1 MALEQYQA
9 KRDFHKTPEP
19 EAGPGKNHRQPIF
32 VVQEHHASRLHYDF
46 RLEADGVL
54 KSWAIPKEPSL
65 DPSQK
70 RLAVHVEDHPLAYAT
85 FHGRIP
91 EGQYGA
97 GTVKIWDHGTYRNLM
112 ADKPVPQMVSEA
124 IDSGHLEFEL
134 HGKKLKGR
142 FALIRMRG
150 GKFGKK
156 DNWLFI
162 KMRDELARPD
172 ADSETKPAPE
182 KTARAKKTSA
192 RTSRLSKTSAAP
204 PDGAVLTHGDKLMY
218 PDDGITKADVFEY
231 YREISRR
238 LLPFLSDRPVTL
250 ERLPDGVGGADKPH
264 FWQKNTPSQYP
275 DWIPRID
282 LRSVAG
288 KSVQYALVNNQETLL
303 YLVNQGALTFHIWLS
318 RVAGLDH
325 PDFVLF
331 DLDPSQASFADA
343 VAVAQTLHDILKE
356 NDREAFLKTSG
367 KSGLHVLVPWQEP
380 SGYDAARGW
389 AEAIAEQVVEA
400 LPKQATLERSKTAR
414 GKRVY
419 VDVMQNAR
427 GHHVVPPYV
436 LRAVPG
442 APVST
447 PLHWRELSPELD
459 PAQFNLKT
467 IFNRLKRQKSD
478 PMAPLVRSFTHAQPA
493 AAVR

>member
-1 MALEQYQA
+1 MA
-9 KRDFHKTPEP
+9 
-19 EAGPGKNHRQPIF
+19 
-32 VVQEHHASRLHYDF
+32 
-46 RLEADGVL
+46 
-54 KSWAIPKEPSL
+54 
-65 DPSQK
+65 
-70 RLAVHVEDHPLAYAT
+70 
-85 FHGRIP
+85 
-91 EGQYGA
+91 
-97 GTVKIWDHGTYRNLM
+97 
-112 ADKPVPQMVSEA
+112 
-124 IDSGHLEFEL
+124 
-134 HGKKLKGR
+134 
-142 FALIRMRG
+142 
-150 GKFGKK
+150 
-156 DNWLFI
+156 I

-172 ADSETKPAPE
+172 ADSETKPAPR
-182 KTARAKKTSA
+182 KAARPKKTSA
-192 RTSRLSKTSAAP
+192 GTSRPSKTSAAP
-204 PDGAVLTHGDKLMY
+204 PDGVMLTHGDKLMY

-231 YREISRR
+231 YRKISRR
-238 LLPFLSDRPVTL
+238 LLPFLRDRPVTL

-282 LRSVAG
+282 LPSAAG

-331 DLDPSQASFADA
+331 DLDPSEASFADA
-343 VAVAQTLHDILKE
+343 VAVAQTLHEILKE
-356 NDREAFLKTSG
+356 KDREAFLKTSG

-380 SGYDAARGW
+380 GGYDAARSW
-389 AEAIAEQVVEA
+389 AEALAKQVVEA
-400 LPKQATLERSKTAR
+400 LPKQATLERSKATR

-427 GHHVVPPYV
+427 GLHVVPPYV

-447 PLHWRELSPELD
+447 PLHWRDLTPELD

-467 IFNRLKRQKSD
+467 IFDRLKRQKSD
-478 PMAPLVRSFTHAQPA
+478 PLAPLLRSFTRAQSA
-493 AAVR
+493 AAIRD